1 MKSAIHAFT
10 EDAATR
16 LSGPEFG
23 QGLRAALRRVEEPR
37 GEPAEGVDA
46 YTAAFALLT
55 QGTISPE
62 LALVCPEL
70 RRLAIAA
77 LPDRKPDGWV
87 APRRTPEPEV
97 AAGLQVIQ
105 MGNDIEAPRRR
116 GPHVMIAA
124 AAFVAVEAGRMAVF
138 AAVTIGGIAGLATLA
153 TIFVGS

>member
-1 MKSAIHAFT
+1 MESAVHALT

-37 GEPAEGVDA
+37 GEPAVGVEA
-46 YTAAFALLT
+46 YRAPVAPLT
-55 QGTISPE
+55 HEPISPE

-70 RRLAIAA
+70 RLLAIAA
-77 LPDRKPDGWV
+77 LPERDPDGWV
-87 APRRTPEPEV
+87 APRCKPEPEV
-97 AAGLQVIQ
+97 KAGLHVVRVDT
-105 MGNDIEAPRRR
+105 DIVTPRRC
-116 GPHVMIAA
+116 GPHVTIAA

-138 AAVTIGGIAGLATLA
+138 AAVTIGGVAGLATLA

>member
-87 APRRTPEPEV
+87 APRRQPEPDV
-97 AAGLQVIQ
+97 DASLHVVRVVTDIVI
-105 MGNDIEAPRRR
+105 PRRR
-116 GPHVMIAA
+116 GPRVTIAA

-138 AAVTIGGIAGLATLA
+138 AAVTIGAVAGLATLA
-153 TIFVGS
+153 TIFLGS